1 MACLILPAAGLLI
14 AFAPMCLLIWT
25 GNAAIAEWAAPILVL
40 LVIGTT
46 VNGLM
51 HLPYAL
57 QLAFGWTRA
66 GLYLAMCSVAM
77 FAPMMLWSAVS
88 FGAAGG
94 AAVWAL
100 LNIFN
105 LAVGL
110 PLTHR
115 RLLPG
120 EMRVW
125 LVRDVGYPLLAVAVV
140 MLAAR
145 GIVDAGATGPLAL
158 LQLATVASCS
168 LLAAAF
174 SSPLIRA
181 NMKKLVAQARLVR
194 WLR

>member
-1 MACLILPAAGLLI
+1 
-14 AFAPMCLLIWT
+14 
-25 GNAAIAEWAAPILVL
+25 
-40 LVIGTT
+40 
-46 VNGLM
+46 
-51 HLPYAL
+51 
-57 QLAFGWTRA
+57 
-66 GLYLAMCSVAM
+66 
-77 FAPMMLWSAVS
+77 
-88 FGAAGG
+88 
-94 AAVWAL
+94 
-100 LNIFN
+100 
-105 LAVGL
+105 
-110 PLTHR
+110 
-115 RLLPG
+115 
-120 EMRVW
+120 MRVW